1 VTGPAIGGIVLAAGE
16 SRRMGGR
23 PKALLEHDGVPLVR
37 RVARSMLE
45 AGLRDVVVV
54 LGHRADQVAA
64 AVAGLPVRAV
74 VNADYAAGRS
84 SSLRCGLAAQSHC
97 QAVAIA
103 LADMPLLGADDVR
116 AVLQAFAQ
124 RTTGR
129 RALVPRYGDERGHPV
144 VLAGDAAREIQQH
157 QYTGG
162 ARDWLDAHPD
172 EVQWLDVDH
181 ARHVVDVDAPED
193 IERIAGCHGVQLRW
207 PDPEWFSLPSPRR

>member
-1 VTGPAIGGIVLAAGE
+1 
-16 SRRMGGR
+16 
-23 PKALLEHDGVPLVR
+23 
-37 RVARSMLE
+37 MLE
-45 AGLRDVVVV
+45 GGVRDVVVV
-54 LGHRADQVAA
+54 LGHCADQVAA
-64 AVAGLPVRAV
+64 AVAGLPLRTV

-84 SSLRCGLAAQSHC
+84 SSLRCGLEAQSHC

-116 AVLQAFAQ
+116 AVLRAFAQ
-124 RTTGR
+124 RTAGT

-144 VLAGDAAREIQQH
+144 VLADDAAREIQER
-157 QYTGG
+157 QYAFG

-193 IERIAGCHGVQLRW
+193 IARIAGRHGVELRW
-207 PDPEWFSLPSPRR
+207 PDPACVSRPSPRT